1 MIKKTFSSLFS
12 CKPSVL
18 AYAGTKDKRANT
30 SQLFCIRKRTPDAI
44 SRAARRIANLYVGN
58 FTFKPVTLKLG
69 HLLGNRFKI
78 ALRQISVDQS
88 VVEESLN
95 SIKENGFINYYG
107 LQRFGNS
114 ATVPTFVI
122 GKALLQGKWSEAVE
136 LIMKPRDGEPEFMAK
151 MRDFWW
157 KTRDAEGAR
166 RMLHTSNNSIEAKLL
181 FGLAKCDEKD
191 IVNALEN
198 VS

>member
-1 MIKKTFSSLFS
+1 M
-12 CKPSVL
+12 
-18 AYAGTKDKRANT
+18 
-30 SQLFCIRKRTPDAI
+30 
-44 SRAARRIANLYVGN
+44 
-58 FTFKPVTLKLG
+58 TLKLG
-69 HLLGNRFKI
+69 NLLGNRFKI

-157 KTRDAEGAR
+157 QTRDAEGAR

-181 FGLAKCDEKD
+181 FGLAKCDEND

-198 VS
+198 VSFNFLFAIK